1 MENKEKN
8 KEQLLRELEKLR
20 LRISNLEAAEMEYR
34 REEKTRRK
42 FEFIANASRDSMTLI
57 NRDYVY
63 EAVNTA
69 YSKALNRFPS
79 EIVGRSVS
87 DIWGPEIFNDII
99 KGYIDQCFAG
109 EEVHYDHCFDFHAK
123 GRGCFDVSYYPY
135 FNGSREVTHAVVVSH
150 DITRRKL
157 IEEDL
162 ERAKI
167 AAEAAS
173 RTKSEFLA
181 TMSHEIRTPLNGV
194 MGMLQLVLGTDI
206 NDEQREYIEV
216 AVKSCRGLR
225 TVLNDILDISRIEAG
240 KIDLLSEE
248 FNPEDVL
255 RTAAETFNQQAAKK
269 GIGLH
274 LDVDPRIPR
283 FLVGDEGRIRQ
294 ILFNLIGNSMKFTE
308 HGEIRVEAWPLGE
321 TANEELVRLLFS
333 VSDTGIGIPD
343 DMLEHVFEPFTQV
356 DGSYTRKFPGT
367 GLGLGIVKRLVKV
380 MGGCVSIRSEQDV
393 GTTVYFRLDLKNS
406 HSPPEKEEP
415 PAITR
420 PLQSETSGLKL
431 LVAEDNPVNRIFA
444 VKLLSNFGYGVTAVE
459 NGKQVLEALAKER
472 FDMVFMDVQMPVMDG
487 LEASKAIRGS
497 DSSGFDPQV
506 PIIAMT
512 AHAMKGDKERF
523 LEAGMNG
530 YVSKPMEVDDLL
542 AAIKRVTAH
551 GD

>member
-1 MENKEKN
+1 MQNKEKT
-8 KEQLLRELEKLR
+8 KDQLLNELKKLR
-20 LRISNLEAAEMEYR
+20 LRVSNLEAAEMEYK
-34 REEKTRRK
+34 REENTRRK

-79 EIVGRSVS
+79 EIVGRSVA
-87 DIWGPEIFNDII
+87 DIWGPEIFNDVI

-109 EEVHYDHCFDFHAK
+109 KEVHYDHCFDFHAK

-167 AAEAAS
+167 EAEAAS

-194 MGMLQLVLGTDI
+194 LGMLQLVLSTKLD
-206 NDEQREYIEV
+206 DEQREYMEV
-216 AVKSCRGLR
+216 AIKSCRGLR

-240 KIDLLSEE
+240 KMDLVNEE
-248 FNPEDVL
+248 FDL
-255 RTAAETFNQQAAKK
+255 AGILKTAAENFSPQAAEK

-308 HGEIRVEAWPLGE
+308 HGEIRVEVWPLKA
-321 TANEELVRLLFS
+321 TADAEDVRLLFS

-343 DMLEHVFEPFTQV
+343 DMLEHIFKPFTQV

-367 GLGLGIVKRLVKV
+367 GLGLGIVKRLVGV
-380 MGGCVSIRSEQDV
+380 MGGCVSIHSEQGV
-393 GTTVYFRLDLKNS
+393 GTTVYFRLDLKKS
-406 HSPPEKEEP
+406 QSTPEKEEA
-415 PAITR
+415 PAITP
-420 PLQSETSGLKL
+420 PLQSELPGLKV

-444 VKLLSNFGYGVTAVE
+444 VKLLEKFGYKVTAVE
-459 NGKQVLEALAKER
+459 NGKQVLEVLAKER
-472 FDMVFMDVQMPVMDG
+472 FDVVFMDVQMPVMDG
-487 LEASKAIRGS
+487 LEAAKAVRGS
-497 DSSGFDPQV
+497 NSSSLDPKT

-512 AHAMKGDKERF
+512 AHAMKGDKE
-523 LEAGMNG
+523 
-530 YVSKPMEVDDLL
+530 
-542 AAIKRVTAH
+542 
-551 GD
+551 